1 MYGVVEAPFCDV
13 VADAGLAGEGKM
25 DASASTHES
34 SGSIAVGLGF
44 RVLPERMVGEGCCG
58 GLWGVGLLG
67 GSPGVLEDFV
77 HVSIVRFQL
86 GFIEREEVVFG
97 EEGFGGFGKV
107 IFVVDHGV
115 GAPEGRLGAGAF
127 GGTLDFV
134 VGS

>member
-13 VADAGLAGEGKM
+13 VADAGLAGEGEM

-44 RVLPERMVGEGCCG
+44 RVLPKRMVGEGCCR

-67 GSPGVLEDFV
+67 GSPDVLEDFV
-77 HVSIVRFQL
+77 HASIVRFQL
-86 GFIEREEVVFG
+86 GFIEGEEVVFG
-97 EEGFGGFGKV
+97 EEGFGKV
-107 IFVVDHGV
+107 FFVVDHGV
-115 GAPEGRLGAGAF
+115 DAPEGRLGAGAF